1 MTDSIAIALAQIN
14 PIVGDIDGNAELV
27 RRARRE
33 AADGGADLVVY
44 GELAASGYPPEDLV
58 LKPAFQER
66 VEARVEALA
75 AETGDGGPA
84 LLLGAPWRHDARLYN
99 AALLLEGGKIA
110 AVRLKHELPNYGVF
124 DENRVFAS
132 GPLPGPIS
140 FLGVRL
146 GVMVCED
153 MWIPDVAECLEES
166 GAEILVVLNGSPFE
180 TDKLDERLNH
190 AVARVKESGLPLV
203 YVNLVGGQDEVVFD
217 GASFA
222 LGADCALLA
231 EAASW
236 RPQVLLTDWRRAA
249 GENWKCAPA
258 SIEPRPEGLEAVY
271 WAMVTGLRDYVDKN
285 RFPGVVLGL
294 SGGIDSALTAVVA
307 VDALGAGRVRS
318 VMMPSPHTSAE
329 SLEDAAAA
337 AKLLETP
344 LDTIP
349 IVPAMEA
356 FGTMLGDVFAGLEAD
371 VTEENIQARARGL
384 VLMALSNKL
393 GHMLLT
399 TGNKSELAVG
409 YATLYGDMSGGYSV
423 LKDVYKTDVFALARW
438 RNQARPDGF
447 LGPAGRVI
455 PERVITKPPSA
466 ELRPGQTDQDTLPP
480 YEDLDAILAALIE
493 GERSVADLEAAG
505 FDPQVVRKIW
515 HMVDRA
521 EYKRRQAPPGVKI
534 TRRAFGRDRRYPIT
548 NRFPDLV

>member
-505 FDPQVVRKIW
+505 FDPQLVRKIW

>member
-271 WAMVTGLRDYVDKN
+271 WAMVTGLRDYVYKN

-307 VDALGAGRVRS
+307 VDALGAGRVRLRDDAPRPIPRPKAWRTPPPPRNCWKRPS
-318 VMMPSPHTSAE
+318 TPSPSCPPWRP
-329 SLEDAAAA
+329 SGPC
-337 AKLLETP
+337 LETSSP
-344 LDTIP
+344 GSRRTSP
-349 IVPAMEA
+349 RRTSRR
-356 FGTMLGDVFAGLEAD
+356 G
-371 VTEENIQARARGL
+371 RA
-384 VLMALSNKL
+384 A
-393 GHMLLT
+393 
-399 TGNKSELAVG
+399 
-409 YATLYGDMSGGYSV
+409 
-423 LKDVYKTDVFALARW
+423 W
-438 RNQARPDGF
+438 C
-447 LGPAGRVI
+447 
-455 PERVITKPPSA
+455 
-466 ELRPGQTDQDTLPP
+466 
-480 YEDLDAILAALIE
+480 
-493 GERSVADLEAAG
+493 
-505 FDPQVVRKIW
+505 
-515 HMVDRA
+515 
-521 EYKRRQAPPGVKI
+521 
-534 TRRAFGRDRRYPIT
+534 
-548 NRFPDLV
+548 